1 MCFRDLQGVLIHFI
15 HSIHHS
21 HPSII
26 PIHLLRLSSCLRL
39 HQKKHARQRANM
51 LQQMETEA
59 TTISESLSTPAPTSF
74 TTTYSPLSISYPE
87 PVYWAAHLLSD
98 AVQVT
103 CNKLAI
109 MLHQSYIHGTEHGWK
124 ANMDI
129 AREHLQVEYE
139 KDMQDGGYKICRT

>member
-1 MCFRDLQGVLIHFI
+1 MPAA
-15 HSIHHS
+15 
-21 HPSII
+21 PS
-26 PIHLLRLSSCLRL
+26 
-39 HQKKHARQRANM
+39 KKHARQHANK
-51 LQQMETEA
+51 LQRMETEA

-87 PVYWAAHLLSD
+87 PIDRAAHLLLD

-103 CNKLAI
+103 CNELAV